1 MSELLEKIE
10 EAVIS
15 VGKETSK
22 TAKEIT
28 QAAKDA
34 KDSAKDKIDI
44 KSKEYDMKVLYA
56 EIGKLYFEKHR
67 DDEEFEYEQMQQ
79 LIDLDN
85 EIKVLKA
92 Q

>member
-22 TAKEIT
+22 TAKELT

-34 KDSAKDKIDI
+34 KDSAKEKIYI

>member
-1 MSELLEKIE
+1 MSELFEKIE

-15 VGKETSK
+15 VGKEASK
-22 TAKEIT
+22 VAKDAT

-34 KDSAKDKIDI
+34 TSSAKEKIDI
-44 KSKEYDMKVLYA
+44 KSKEYDMKVLFA
-56 EIGKLYFEKHR
+56 EIGKAYFEKHR
-67 DDEEFEYEQMQQ
+67 DDEEFEYDQMQA

-92 Q
+92 E